1 MKAKTTFLKFIL
13 AGLVAFILFLSFL
26 LTMGLLFS
34 INEHSVFPEQ
44 VLASISLYLSA
55 IASLLIIYYMYRMLG
70 LVDNNTAFS
79 AMSLVYV
86 HAIFRLAL
94 MEFIVL
100 TGTLPFVYFIAD
112 NDDAPGVMVIGLG
125 MLIIPLAVATFVSI
139 IEKLLKNAIELKLD
153 SELTI

>member
-1 MKAKTTFLKFIL
+1 MKPKTTFLKFIL
-13 AGLVAFILFLSFL
+13 VGLVAFILFLSFL

-55 IASLLIIYYMYRMLG
+55 IASLLIIYYMYRMLV
-70 LVDNNTAFS
+70 LVDNDRAFS
-79 AMSLVYV
+79 AMSLIYV
-86 HAIFRLAL
+86 RAIFRLTI

-100 TGTLPFVYFIAD
+100 IGTVPFVYYIAD
-112 NDDAPGVMVIGLG
+112 NDDAPGVMIIGLG

-153 SELTI
+153 YELTI

>member
-1 MKAKTTFLKFIL
+1 MKPKTTFLKFIL

-55 IASLLIIYYMYRMLG
+55 IASLLIIYYMYRMLD
-70 LVDNNTAFS
+70 LVDNDRAFS
-79 AMSLVYV
+79 AMSLIYV
-86 HAIFRLAL
+86 RAIFRLTI

-100 TGTLPFVYFIAD
+100 IGTVPFVYYIAD
-112 NDDAPGVMVIGLG
+112 NDDAPGVMIIGLG

-153 SELTI
+153 YELTI

>member
-1 MKAKTTFLKFIL
+1 MKPKTTFLKFIL

-55 IASLLIIYYMYRMLG
+55 IASLLIIYYMYRMLV
-70 LVDNNTAFS
+70 LVDNDRAFS
-79 AMSLVYV
+79 AMSLIYV
-86 HAIFRLAL
+86 RAIFRLTI

-100 TGTLPFVYFIAD
+100 IGTVPFVYYIAD
-112 NDDAPGVMVIGLG
+112 NDDAPGVMIIGLG

-153 SELTI
+153 YELTI

>member
-1 MKAKTTFLKFIL
+1 MKPKTTFLKFIL

-55 IASLLIIYYMYRMLG
+55 IASLLIIYYMYRMLS
-70 LVDNNTAFS
+70 LVDNDRAFS
-79 AMSLVYV
+79 AMSLIYV
-86 HAIFRLAL
+86 RAIFRLTI

-100 TGTLPFVYFIAD
+100 IGTVPFVYYIAD
-112 NDDAPGVMVIGLG
+112 NDDAPGVMIIGLG

-153 SELTI
+153 YELTI

>member
-1 MKAKTTFLKFIL
+1 MKPKTTFLKFIL

-70 LVDNNTAFS
+70 LVDNDRAFS
-79 AMSLVYV
+79 AMSLIYV
-86 HAIFRLAL
+86 RAIFRLTI

-100 TGTLPFVYFIAD
+100 IGTVPFVYYIAD
-112 NDDAPGVMVIGLG
+112 NDDAPGVMIIDLG

-153 SELTI
+153 YELTI

>member
-1 MKAKTTFLKFIL
+1 MKPKTTFLKFIL

-70 LVDNNTAFS
+70 LVDNDRAFS
-79 AMSLVYV
+79 AMSLIYV
-86 HAIFRLAL
+86 RAIFRLTI

-100 TGTLPFVYFIAD
+100 IGTVPFVYYIAD
-112 NDDAPGVMVIGLG
+112 NDDAPGVMIIGLG
-125 MLIIPLAVATFVSI
+125 MLIIRLAVATFVSI

-153 SELTI
+153 YELTI

>member
-1 MKAKTTFLKFIL
+1 MKPKTTFLKFIL

-55 IASLLIIYYMYRMLG
+55 IASLLIIYYMYRMLV
-70 LVDNNTAFS
+70 LVDNDRAFS
-79 AMSLVYV
+79 AMSLIYV
-86 HAIFRLAL
+86 RAIFRLTI

-100 TGTLPFVYFIAD
+100 IGTVPFVYYIAD
-112 NDDAPGVMVIGLG
+112 NDDAPGVMIIGLG

-139 IEKLLKNAIELKLD
+139 IEKLLKHAIELKLD
-153 SELTI
+153 YELTI

>member
-55 IASLLIIYYMYRMLG
+55 IASLLIIYYMYRLLR
-70 LVDNNTAFS
+70 LVDKDTAFS
-79 AMSLVYV
+79 ALSLFYV
-86 HAIFRLAL
+86 HVIFRLAL

-100 TGTLPFVYFIAD
+100 VGTLPFVYFLAD
-112 NDDAPGVMVIGLG
+112 NDDAPGVMIIGLG
-125 MLIIPLAVATFVSI
+125 ILIIPLAVATFISI

-153 SELTI
+153 NELTI

>member
-1 MKAKTTFLKFIL
+1 MKPKTTFLKFIL

-55 IASLLIIYYMYRMLG
+55 IASLSIIYYMYRMLG
-70 LVDNNTAFS
+70 LVDNDRAFS
-79 AMSLVYV
+79 AMSLIYV
-86 HAIFRLAL
+86 RAIFRLTI

-100 TGTLPFVYFIAD
+100 IGTVPFVYYIAD
-112 NDDAPGVMVIGLG
+112 NDDAPGVMIIGLG

-139 IEKLLKNAIELKLD
+139 IEKLLKHAIELKLD
-153 SELTI
+153 YELTI

>member
-1 MKAKTTFLKFIL
+1 MKPKTTFLKFIL

-70 LVDNNTAFS
+70 LVDNDRAFS
-79 AMSLVYV
+79 AMSLIYV
-86 HAIFRLAL
+86 RAIFRLTI

-100 TGTLPFVYFIAD
+100 IGTVPFVYYIAD
-112 NDDAPGVMVIGLG
+112 NDDAPGVMIIGLG
-125 MLIIPLAVATFVSI
+125 MLIIPLVVATFVSI

-153 SELTI
+153 YELTI

>member
-1 MKAKTTFLKFIL
+1 MKPKTTFLKFIL

-70 LVDNNTAFS
+70 LVDNDRAFS
-79 AMSLVYV
+79 AMSLIYV
-86 HAIFRLAL
+86 RAIFRLTI

-100 TGTLPFVYFIAD
+100 IGTVPFVYYIAD
-112 NDDAPGVMVIGLG
+112 NDDAPGVMIIGLG

-139 IEKLLKNAIELKLD
+139 IGKLLKNAIELKLD
-153 SELTI
+153 YELTI

>member
-1 MKAKTTFLKFIL
+1 MKPKTTFLKFIL
-13 AGLVAFILFLSFL
+13 VGLVAFILFLSFL

-55 IASLLIIYYMYRMLG
+55 IASLLIIYYMYRMLS
-70 LVDNNTAFS
+70 LVDNDRAFS
-79 AMSLVYV
+79 VMSLIYV
-86 HAIFRLAL
+86 RAIFRLTI

-100 TGTLPFVYFIAD
+100 IGTVPFVYYIAD
-112 NDDAPGVMVIGLG
+112 NDDAPGVMIIGLG

-153 SELTI
+153 YELTI

>member
-1 MKAKTTFLKFIL
+1 MKPKTTFLKFIL

-34 INEHSVFPEQ
+34 INGHSVFPEQ

-55 IASLLIIYYMYRMLG
+55 IASLLIIYYMYRMLV
-70 LVDNNTAFS
+70 LVDNDRAFS
-79 AMSLVYV
+79 AMSLIYV
-86 HAIFRLAL
+86 RAIFRLTI

-100 TGTLPFVYFIAD
+100 IGTVPFVYYIAD
-112 NDDAPGVMVIGLG
+112 NDDAPGVMIIGLG

-153 SELTI
+153 YELTI